1 MSDLG
6 STSSAPAPG
15 WEQQPAQSTYSGRG
29 SGPRAGW
36 WRRFAGAFLDGI
48 LVSIVNVVV
57 TQVANSTVGCLAA
70 IVVGNGYFE
79 YFEGGPTGQ
88 TLGKKALGIRVID
101 ANAGGSIGYGRAL
114 IRYFGRWISSIPLL
128 LGYFWMLW
136 DSERQCWHD
145 KFATDY
151 VVPVD
156 AYPVR

>member
-6 STSSAPAPG
+6 STSSTPAPG
-15 WEQQPAQSTYSGRG
+15 WEQPSSPPAYAGKG

-36 WRRFAGAFLDGI
+36 WRRFAAAFLDGI
-48 LVSIVNVVV
+48 LISIVNVIVSQV
-57 TQVANSTVGCLAA
+57 TDATVGYLAS
-70 IVVGNGYFE
+70 IVVGVAYFT

-101 ANAGGSIGYGRAL
+101 ANAGGPIGYGRAV

-136 DSERQCWHD
+136 DKERQCWHD

-151 VVPVD
+151 VVPED